1 MLLGD
6 SARVNAL
13 CNLSRKKSREAA
25 AHFRAY
31 RRYFTLC
38 ITVEI
43 EPRIAKQYKSLYCCS
58 CKNYRGKG
66 MEGGKKCLCVVF
78 WLTRRSRVRRK
89 NAFWG
94 ILKHEQQVI
103 AHFQTHYDY
112 RSPKMPLKLAVKNS
126 QIRCH
131 CLPLSIVKKVCTG
144 SIGLENVLFA
154 GTSVHHSSWKFYR
167 L

>member
-43 EPRIAKQYKSLYCCS
+43 EPRIAKQYKCQYCCS
-58 CKNYRGKG
+58 RKNYRGKG
-66 MEGGKKCLCVVF
+66 MEGGKKVSL
-78 WLTRRSRVRRK
+78 RRFLADQK
-89 NAFWG
+89 
-94 ILKHEQQVI
+94 I
-103 AHFQTHYDY
+103 A
-112 RSPKMPLKLAVKNS
+112 
-126 QIRCH
+126 
-131 CLPLSIVKKVCTG
+131 
-144 SIGLENVLFA
+144 
-154 GTSVHHSSWKFYR
+154 SS
-167 L
+167 